1 MKILV
6 LSFNFQP
13 DLCAGSFRSTAL
25 VQALQT
31 KITSTDSIEVLTTTP
46 NRYHSFSNQAPV
58 FEQKDN
64 LIIRRIPLPPH
75 KNSIFGQIFAFT
87 FYAKSVLKYTRKYDY
102 TLIYASSSRLF
113 TALLGAIIAR
123 RKPTLLF
130 LDIRDIFSE
139 AVLEAFQNPFLK
151 FLMKV
156 FLVPILKM
164 IEQFSVN
171 TAQHLNLVS
180 EAFADNF
187 KYFKGNVSY
196 FTNGIDEVFLKYN
209 FQLTIQN
216 QPQIITYAGNIGN
229 GQGLEKIIPAAAKAL
244 EGKYI
249 FNIIGDGNT
258 KKLLEEKLNLLNVN
272 NVNLFKPVSQEM
284 LINFYQKSD
293 FLFLHLNDA
302 KAFEKVLPSKI
313 FEYGATNKMIIAGVN
328 GFARNFIEKN
338 VANVILFKPCDAEN
352 LVEKL
357 ENHRFSTTNRS
368 DFIEKFSRRTLM
380 DEMAKIILA
389 MIHSPNIEKNVV

>member
-25 VQALQT
+25 VKVLQT
-31 KITSTDSIEVLTTTP
+31 KIALTDSIEVLTTTP
-46 NRYHSFSNQAPV
+46 NRYHSFNNQAPV

-64 LIIRRIPLPPH
+64 LIIRRIPLPAH

-87 FYAKSVLKYTRKYDY
+87 FYAKSVLKYTKKYDY

-139 AVLEAFQNPFLK
+139 AVLEAFQNPVFK

-156 FLVPILKM
+156 FLVTILKM
-164 IEQFSVN
+164 TEKFSVN

-187 KYFKGNVSY
+187 KYFKGKISF
-196 FTNGIDEVFLKYN
+196 FTNGIDEVFLKHS

-258 KKLLEEKLNLLNVN
+258 KALLEEKLRILNVN

-313 FEYGATNKMIIAGVN
+313 FEYGASNKTIIAGVS

-338 VANVILFKPCDAEN
+338 VKNVILFKPCDVGN
-352 LVEKL
+352 LLEKL
-357 ENHRFSTTNRS
+357 ENHRFSTVNRS
-368 DFIEKFSRRTLM
+368 DFIEKFNRKALM

-389 MIHSPNIEKNVV
+389 MIHSLNIEKNVV

>member
-25 VQALQT
+25 VKALQA

-58 FEQKDN
+58 FEQKNN
-64 LIIRRIPLPPH
+64 LIIRRIPLPAH
-75 KNSIFGQIFAFT
+75 KNSIFGQIFAFI
-87 FYAKSVLKYTRKYDY
+87 FYAKSVLRYTQKYEY

-113 TALLGAIIAR
+113 TAFLGAIIAR

-130 LDIRDIFSE
+130 LDIRDIFAE
-139 AVLEAFQNPFLK
+139 AVLEAFQNPVLK
-151 FLMKV
+151 FFMKV
-156 FLVPILKM
+156 FLVPILKI
-164 IEQFSVN
+164 IEKFSVN

-196 FTNGIDEVFLKYN
+196 FTNGIDEVFLAHN
-209 FQLTIQN
+209 FEHIPQN

-229 GQGLEKIIPAAAKAL
+229 GQGLEKIIPATAKAL
-244 EGKYI
+244 EGDYI

-258 KKLLEEKLNLLNVN
+258 KTLLAEKLRLLNVK
-272 NVNLFKPVSQEM
+272 NVNLFKPVSQEK
-284 LINFYQKSD
+284 LIEFYQKSD

-313 FEYGATNKMIIAGVN
+313 FEYGASNKTIIAGVN

-338 VANVILFKPCDAEN
+338 VANVILFKPCDSEN
-352 LVEKL
+352 LVRKL
-357 ENHRFSTTNRS
+357 ENYRSEEVNRS
-368 DFIEKFSRRTLM
+368 DFIEKFSRKILM